1 MAQRIVTLCDAHQQ
15 HDEDA
20 PGVTWEVSLTA
31 PGDSKPTVWE
41 VDLCEDDG
49 KTLRDLAVMLG
60 TIGRRTAGPR
70 TTAATAPRSSSGT
83 PPNPTTAHRAPGGLP
98 CPVEGCE
105 ETSPTYAASA
115 SHVRRVHDMTMAQ
128 ARGIPEPYACP
139 DCDFRSSRPQGL
151 GAHRKAAHGTAGA
164 GASSG
169 G

>member
-60 TIGRRTAGPR
+60 AIGRRTAGPR
-70 TTAATAPRSSSGT
+70 TMGRSSSG
-83 PPNPTTAHRAPGGLP
+83 PGGERGGAA
-98 CPVEGCE
+98 VW
-105 ETSPTYAASA
+105 PTASC
-115 SHVRRVHDMTMAQ
+115 VP
-128 ARGIPEPYACP
+128 G
-139 DCDFRSSRPQGL
+139 
-151 GAHRKAAHGTAGA
+151 GA
-164 GASSG
+164 GG
-169 G
+169 